1 MTAEVNELTDKRT
14 DGWRCGQTASDKG
27 AFWGATP
34 VVQQTYTATAVT
46 AIGTTTITQATTTD
60 VVWGF
65 DSSTAAQALVARVG
79 QLQVDLAAVL
89 SALDT
94 LGIVDAT

>member
-1 MTAEVNELTDKRT
+1 MAVKYLTDKND
-14 DGWRCGQTASDKG
+14 DGSVIGQDATEKV

-34 VVQQTYTATAVT
+34 VVQQTYTGTAVT
-46 AIGTTTITQATTTD
+46 AIGTTTISQVATSGKWAFAT
-60 VVWGF
+60 
-65 DSSTAAQALVARVG
+65 STAAAALVTRVG

-94 LGIVDAT
+94 LGLVDAT